1 MYVGLYKRL
10 YEGLY
15 KVCLASEDE
24 YMKKATIAVTESELS
39 PSTLYA
45 LRVPYVPG
53 WKKTYKYMVCVA
65 AG

>member
-1 MYVGLYKRL
+1 MYKGLYEGL

-39 PSTLYA
+39 TLYP
-45 LRVPYVPG
+45 LRATRP
-53 WKKTYKYMVCVA
+53 VCSWLEKNI
-65 AG
+65 